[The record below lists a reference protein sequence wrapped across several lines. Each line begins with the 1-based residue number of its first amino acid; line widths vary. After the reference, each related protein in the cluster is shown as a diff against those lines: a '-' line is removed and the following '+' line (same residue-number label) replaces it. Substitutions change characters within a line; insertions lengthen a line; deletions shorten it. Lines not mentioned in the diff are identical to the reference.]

1 MDSLLDIQPL
11 RTTAAHTQ
19 VSFNIYP
26 SICKSS
32 ARIHEHE
39 NVYICMRMR
48 PCVLGLRFN
57 LKSAGKP
64 EHICH
69 PHGFLLFHQYS
80 QYFSFKQIPQLQ
92 NRKLR
97 VYLISFVDYFSL
109 ESTNFT
115 IPMYKG

>member
-69 PHGFLLFHQYS
+69 PHGFLLFHTVFLVFLVQTNTATTKS
-80 QYFSFKQIPQLQ
+80 KAERLSILSPF
-92 NRKLR
+92 LR
-97 VYLISFVDYFSL
+97 RLLFPRIH
-109 ESTNFT
+109 
-115 IPMYKG
+115 